1 MPGTGP
7 QVRAITTMGWV
18 PAPGVL
24 AALTAGRHYADAH
37 RLLGEGKDVAE
48 VSLGLQVSEEPY
60 SRS

>member
-1 MPGTGP
+1 
-7 QVRAITTMGWV
+7 MGWV